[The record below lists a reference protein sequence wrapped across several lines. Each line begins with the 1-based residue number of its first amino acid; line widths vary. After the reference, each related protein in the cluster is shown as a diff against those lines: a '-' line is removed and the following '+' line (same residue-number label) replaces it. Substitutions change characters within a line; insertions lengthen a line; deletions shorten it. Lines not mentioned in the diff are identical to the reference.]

1 MFEIFL
7 KLIDKLIELINIR
20 QKKKKDLFHDVIEP
34 LFLQLQPVVDDYFLL
49 FRQARSLID
58 DPKNPGEAAKE
69 LRQRREELLRT
80 RLQVRQL
87 AEAIRENVS
96 EPSIVE
102 FAQNVDGF
110 FFSTNLTLQTGSY
123 GEYLIDLVDYL
134 DDDRLSDKAQ
144 TLLNEGYT
152 FETYV
157 NEVLKKL
164 EVRWIAISKSYAVAR
179 MRCLAK

>member
-1 MFEIFL
+1 MVEIFL
-7 KLIDKLIELINIR
+7 KLIDQLIEIVNIR
-20 QKKKKDLFHDVIEP
+20 QKQKKELFYEVVEP
-34 LFLQLQPVVDDYFLL
+34 LFNQLQPIVDDYFSL

-58 DPKNPGEAAKE
+58 DPKIPGEGAKE
-69 LRQRREELLRT
+69 LRKRREEMLRI

-87 AEAIRENVS
+87 AVAIFENVS
-96 EPSIVE
+96 EKSIVE
-102 FAQNVDGF
+102 FAQNVDRF

-123 GEYLIDLVDYL
+123 GEYLIDLVDYIAY
-134 DDDRLSDKAQ
+134 DTLSEKAKN
-144 TLLNEGYT
+144 LLNEGYT

-164 EVRWIAISKSYAVAR
+164 EIQWIAISRSYAVAR